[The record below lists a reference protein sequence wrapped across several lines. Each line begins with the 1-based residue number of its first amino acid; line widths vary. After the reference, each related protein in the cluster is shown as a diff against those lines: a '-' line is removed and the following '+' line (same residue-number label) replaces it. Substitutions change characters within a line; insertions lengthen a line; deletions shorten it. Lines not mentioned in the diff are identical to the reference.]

1 MLIFGN
7 MHLLILFAC
16 IFILS
21 REIVSLRVCV
31 WYKIIAVDFQ
41 FKQCHWWMLQHTTC
55 SYIIIFACIRF
66 KQSRIRIKLRYR
78 WLFGAPNIWG
88 YMHRIFE
95 GICTEYL
102 RVYVPNIWGICT
114 KYLRVYVPNIW
125 GYMHRISEGIC
136 PNIWGYMHR
145 ISEGIC
151 TEYLRVYAPNIWG
164 YMYRIFEGI
173 CTEYLRVYVPNI
185 WGYMHRIFEGICT
198 EYLRVYAPNIWGYMY
213 RIFEGICTE
222 YLRVSLHP

>member
-7 MHLLILFAC
+7 MHLLIQFAC

-41 FKQCHWWMLQHTTC
+41 FKQCDWWMLQHTTC
-55 SYIIIFACIRF
+55 SHIIIFACIRF
-66 KQSRIRIKLRYR
+66 KQSRIRIKLGYR

-102 RVYVPNIWGICT
+102 RVYVPNIWG
-114 KYLRVYVPNIW
+114 
-125 GYMHRISEGIC
+125 
-136 PNIWGYMHR
+136 
-145 ISEGIC
+145 
-151 TEYLRVYAPNIWG
+151 

-173 CTEYLRVYVPNI
+173 CIPNI

-198 EYLRVYAPNIWGYMY
+198 EYLRV
-213 RIFEGICTE
+213 
-222 YLRVSLHP
+222 SLHP